1 MSHLFVVRVKTGS
14 SRSIVT
20 EEDNGE
26 LTVYVHERPVDGQAN
41 AAVIKALSKHFG
53 VAKSHIAIVRGQTS
67 RIKHVK
73 VS

>member
-1 MSHLFVVRVKTGS
+1 MSKLLVVRVKTGS
-14 SRSIVT
+14 SRSIVN

-41 AAVIKALSKHFG
+41 DAVIKALSKHFG
-53 VAKSHIAIVRGQTS
+53 VAKSRILIVRGQTA